1 MPLRNRVS
9 KLTRRDRLF
18 PKVRDHH
25 KSNKPLVSNGLGVIY
40 VLVSAT
46 YLFLLHWLNPPAIGA
61 SNNVSLALTL
71 AVCIL
76 FGGFMGLLDD
86 WMDLRWRYKT
96 FFPLIAAI
104 PLISLATRLELRTSI
119 TTPIFGP
126 IDFGVYYYFIVLPLI
141 VTVTTNTVNQL
152 GGLNGLETICPAIM
166 IVGMMAISGSN
177 VILLYVPLIAWLL
190 LAFFNFQG
198 KIFVGNTG
206 SFAIGMTL
214 AAFAIISDLKSSLLI
229 SLLPYIFNSALIL
242 LSYFFLRTRASV
254 SFDGEK
260 LVSDHRRSLIT
271 LITYRRA
278 LGERQVVAI
287 ISLLVAASASTALI
301 FQWLLL

>member
-1 MPLRNRVS
+1 M
-9 KLTRRDRLF
+9 F
-18 PKVRDHH
+18 PKVRDYH
-25 KSNKPLVSNGLGVIY
+25 KSDKPLVPNGLGVIY
-40 VLVSAT
+40 ILASVT
-46 YLFLLHWLNPPAIGA
+46 YLFLLHWGFEPSQIEA
-61 SNNVSLALTL
+61 SNNVSPALTL

-86 WMDLRWRYKT
+86 WMDLRWRYKA

-104 PLISLATRLELRTSI
+104 PLISLAYRLGLRTALTI
-119 TTPIFGP
+119 PIFGA
-126 IDFGVYYYFIVLPLI
+126 IDFGVYYYFIIIPLI

-152 GGLNGLETICPAIM
+152 GGLNGLETICPAIIIM
-166 IVGMMAISGSN
+166 AMMTISGSN
-177 VILLYVPLIAWLL
+177 VTLLYIPLIAWLS

-229 SLLPYIFNSALIL
+229 SLLPYIFNSSLIL
-242 LSYFFLRTRASV
+242 LNYFFFRTKARV
-254 SFDGEK
+254 SLDGEK
-260 LVSDHRRSLIT
+260 LFSDHKRSLIT
-271 LITYRRA
+271 LITYRRP
-278 LGERQVVAI
+278 LSERQVVVV
-287 ISLLVAASASTALI
+287 ISLLVAASASAASM